1 MADVASLAVGLYLN
15 NAFTPQLTAVYRQA
29 SDQSRRFSR
38 DVQQDT
44 KKAEVAYQHL
54 ASAIGGVA
62 SRLAGLAGVGLSLG
76 AVIHTSRQYSQ
87 ALSDLSAI
95 TGATGEALKNWMRPR
110 SRWGAPPSTAP
121 ARPPRR

>member
-62 SRLAGLAGVGLSLG
+62 SRLAGLAGVG
-76 AVIHTSRQYSQ
+76 
-87 ALSDLSAI
+87 
-95 TGATGEALKNWMRPR
+95 
-110 SRWGAPPSTAP
+110 
-121 ARPPRR
+121 

>member
-44 KKAEVAYQHL
+44 KKPKWPTSTWRPLL
-54 ASAIGGVA
+54 AA
-62 SRLAGLAGVGLSLG
+62 SPRDWPGWRGWGCPWARLF
-76 AVIHTSRQYSQ
+76 T
-87 ALSDLSAI
+87 
-95 TGATGEALKNWMRPR
+95 PR
-110 SRWGAPPSTAP
+110 GNTA
-121 ARPPRR
+121 RRCRICRR